1 MSLKDS
7 YKIIELEGRIKVLE
21 DKVELIF
28 GNSSDFQDA
37 GVIDLINK
45 KKVTRGKKSESKKK
59 GENDGR

>member
-7 YKIIELEGRIKVLE
+7 YKIIELEERIKVLE
-21 DKVELIF
+21 EKVELIF

-45 KKVTRGKKSESKKK
+45 KKVTRGNKCESKK
-59 GENDGR
+59 

>member
-7 YKIIELEGRIKVLE
+7 YKIIELEERIKVLE
-21 DKVELIF
+21 EKVELIF

-45 KKVTRGKKSESKKK
+45 KKVTRGKKSESKK
-59 GENDGR
+59 

>member
-7 YKIIELEGRIKVLE
+7 YKIIDLEERIRVLE
-21 DKVELIF
+21 EKVELIF

-45 KKVTRGKKSESKKK
+45 KKVTRGKKSESKK
-59 GENDGR
+59 

>member
-7 YKIIELEGRIKVLE
+7 YKIMELEERIKVLE

-45 KKVTRGKKSESKKK
+45 KKVTRGKKSESKK
-59 GENDGR
+59 

>member
-7 YKIIELEGRIKVLE
+7 YKIIELEERIKVLE

-37 GVIDLINK
+37 GVIDLIEN
-45 KKVTRGKKSESKKK
+45 KKVTRGKKRESKK
-59 GENDGR
+59 

>member
-7 YKIIELEGRIKVLE
+7 YKIMELEERIKVLE

-37 GVIDLINK
+37 GVIDLIEN
-45 KKVTRGKKSESKKK
+45 KKVTRGKKRESKK
-59 GENDGR
+59 

>member
-7 YKIIELEGRIKVLE
+7 YKIMELEARIKVLE

-37 GVIDLINK
+37 GVIDLIEN
-45 KKVTRGKKSESKKK
+45 KKVTRGKKRESKK
-59 GENDGR
+59 